1 MDHNVPGILLFYH
14 PCDTVDGQAITN
26 NYEDSYE
33 TLCIENVFSFFLWDK
48 KPKTISCDSHRSW
61 PALRE
66 KRLRYWHSRSG
77 ELMLSMAGLE
87 FPWENGGFPWI
98 SPCEWVNGLWIFT
111 SIHLKMCVSWEN
123 PYICWDFPAR
133 LPSEGMKKRCNQN
146 WWVDGGRNAIFL
158 WTWILDILASCVMS
172 PLKLKAPDSAK
183 DHITWYNKLEI
194 ILAPTQSVFLRRSK
208 YQTRIVPK
216 IYLEPIF
223 IATFNGKLTISG
235 PFVFRVHLQK
245 TRRHDN
251 DDFLV
256 ATPPRYR
263 AEFSPALRGG
273 AKLLLLALRLSW
285 TAEAEAGLVKN
296 WILQIFEEQDHG
308 MDK

>member
-33 TLCIENVFSFFLWDK
+33 TLCIENVFSFFYGIKSQKRYPVIHIAVDRRCAKNDYGIGTLGVASWCCLWLA
-48 KPKTISCDSHRSW
+48 W
-61 PALRE
+61 N
-66 KRLRYWHSRSG
+66 
-77 ELMLSMAGLE
+77 
-87 FPWENGGFPWI
+87 FPGKMVDFHGFP
-98 SPCEWVNGLWIFT
+98 PVNGWMDYESLHLFIWKCAFHGKIHIYAGIFQRDY
-111 SIHLKMCVSWEN
+111 LVRVW
-123 PYICWDFPAR
+123 
-133 LPSEGMKKRCNQN
+133 KKRCNQN

-158 WTWILDILASCVMS
+158 WKWILDILASCVMS